1 MNGLTF
7 FRRME
12 MDSFVN
18 HLGQPVGF
26 SVPDQQ
32 PPLPPA
38 RAPIYG
44 RYCQIEPLDT
54 GLHATDLFSA
64 YELDTEGRLWTY
76 LPYGPFQT
84 FKDFSLWVEEV
95 SKQDDPLYF
104 AIIERATG
112 KATGI
117 AAFLRIDPKNGS
129 IEVGGLCFSP
139 LLQRTVS
146 ATEAMF
152 LMMEY
157 AFSLGYR
164 RYEWKCDALN
174 GPSRASAE
182 RLGFTFEGIFRQ
194 AAVVKGRNRD
204 TAWYSVLDGEW
215 PDLRK
220 RFREWLE
227 PANFD
232 FSGQQRTRLNLRRN
246 SAERN
251 FGTDQ
256 VECQKEK
263 I

>member
-1 MNGLTF
+1 
-7 FRRME
+7 

-26 SVPDQQ
+26 SVPDWQ
-32 PPLPPA
+32 PPLTPA

-76 LPYGPFQT
+76 LPYGPFDGLQ
-84 FKDFSLWVEEV
+84 DFRKWTDEASR
-95 SKQDDPLYF
+95 QADPILF
-104 AIIERATG
+104 VILDVHSGRAIGT
-112 KATGI
+112 T
-117 AAFLRIDPKNGS
+117 AFLRIDPKNGS
-129 IEVGGLCFSP
+129 IEVGHLCYSP
-139 LLQRTVS
+139 LLQRTRI

-157 AFSLGYR
+157 AFSLGFR

-194 AAVVKGRNRD
+194 AVVVKGRNRD

-220 RFREWLE
+220 RFLEWLD